1 MGALRGIVTG
11 FAAEIA
17 AAAITFFARLV
28 TAVRGVWAGI
38 EPVRRQRIYYA
49 NHVSHG
55 DFVLVW
61 TVLPERLRRRTRP
74 VAGADYWLASPV
86 RRFIGRHVF
95 NAVLIDRNPET
106 RTLDPVEQMAE
117 SLDGHDSL
125 ILFPEGTRN
134 TTDDALLPFKSG
146 IFRLARARP
155 GLRFVPVWVDFR
167 VDRYLKG
174 SGPTVFSG
182 FDPVSVIFSDIEDAH
197 AGDFDRAQFA
207 GAGGACGALFEDPR
221 GQYWVAAANLI
232 DGNYRLSIPSVI
244 AKGTGPSDPAIVEAL
259 AAAGVAPAAAG
270 QGVPSTADRSTAPIV
285 LSALAL
291 MLVGSARALTSKPAG
306 RGRAR

>member
-1 MGALRGIVTG
+1 MR
-11 FAAEIA
+11 
-17 AAAITFFARLV
+17 R
-28 TAVRGVWAGI
+28 
-38 EPVRRQRIYYA
+38 PV
-49 NHVSHG
+49 
-55 DFVLVW
+55 FVLGLLA
-61 TVLPERLRRRTRP
+61 VLLAPVLALPRSAEACSGGPFDAIAEGDIAFAGEVVGLR
-74 VAGADYWLASPV
+74 VAEDYW
-86 RRFIGRHVF
+86 
-95 NAVLIDRNPET
+95 
-106 RTLDPVEQMAE
+106 
-117 SLDGHDSL
+117 DGVNH
-125 ILFPEGTRN
+125 
-134 TTDDALLPFKSG
+134 
-146 IFRLARARP
+146 
-155 GLRFVPVWVDFR
+155 FVPVWVDFR

-174 SGPTVFSG
+174 SGPAVFSG
-182 FDPVSVIFSDIEDAH
+182 FDPVSVIFSDIEDTR

-244 AKGTGPSDPAIVEAL
+244 AKGTGPSDPAILEAL
-259 AAAGVAPAAAG
+259 ATAGVAPAAAG